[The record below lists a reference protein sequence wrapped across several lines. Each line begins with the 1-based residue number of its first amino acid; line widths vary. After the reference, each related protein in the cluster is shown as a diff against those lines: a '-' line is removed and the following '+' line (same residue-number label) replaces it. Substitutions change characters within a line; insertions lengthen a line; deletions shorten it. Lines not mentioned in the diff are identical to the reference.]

1 MGGPR
6 ECHTERSKSEKEKYH
21 VTSLICGI
29 QKEVIQM
36 NLLTKQ
42 KQTHR
47 LRRSLWLPAGR
58 MGQGIVREL
67 GMDMY
72 KQLHLTWTPNRDL
85 PYSTGNS
92 AQCHVAA
99 WMGGESGG
107 DGYVYMYG

>member
-1 MGGPR
+1 MYDGAGY
-6 ECHTERSKSEKEKYH
+6 TY
-21 VTSLICGI
+21 L
-29 QKEVIQM
+29 
-36 NLLTKQ
+36 Q

-47 LRRSLWLPAGR
+47 LRTSLGLPAGR
-58 MGQGIVREL
+58 MGQGMVREL

-72 KQLHLTWTPNRDL
+72 KQPYLTWTPNRDL

-107 DGYVYMYG
+107 GWIHVCVWG